1 MSNQPPVG
9 PDGADDPDGAGGVND
24 SQGDEIPP
32 MRSQSALN
40 LPPVVPW
47 PEPVDGKVLLDE
59 LKYWLHYF
67 IVLPRWSAE
76 ILALWIV
83 HTYAVWLRQ
92 IATYIGIES
101 PVRRCGKTTLMTL
114 LSELVERPEP
124 ASNISAPYLYR
135 AIEELRPTL
144 LIDEAETFL
153 KGNAPLRG
161 ILNSGYTQKMGY
173 VLRITNEPLEDDTSP
188 RPSPLGGEGSRR
200 RGRGSR
206 LARYSCFGPKAIA
219 QIGHL
224 PETLADRCLV
234 IRLQRK
240 LESEERVKIR
250 DLDKA
255 VMERLRRQ
263 CARFVLDHRAEI
275 ARARPELPRSLN
287 DRAAD
292 LSEPLIVLADL
303 AGGDWPALAR
313 AAAVG
318 LAARAEE
325 NDPLTSLLLDIR
337 ALFLRAGGG
346 RLFTRTLLEGLNSL
360 PDRPWATLRRGSKIN
375 DAWLSKQLQ
384 PHDVR
389 PRTIRIGRAVGRG
402 YVEADFVEVFKRYL
416 PARLVEAAP
425 ASGVMEQE
433 TQDNGPKAV
442 PLNPEL
448 GSSNAGGEASD
459 EKPPSSTPEPESE
472 GPTGE
477 DAAAA

>member
-1 MSNQPPVG
+1 M
-9 PDGADDPDGAGGVND
+9 
-24 SQGDEIPP
+24 
-32 MRSQSALN
+32 
-40 LPPVVPW
+40 
-47 PEPVDGKVLLDE
+47 
-59 LKYWLHYF
+59 
-67 IVLPRWSAE
+67 
-76 ILALWIV
+76 
-83 HTYAVWLRQ
+83 
-92 IATYIGIES
+92 
-101 PVRRCGKTTLMTL
+101 
-114 LSELVERPEP
+114 ERPEP

-173 VLRITNEPLEDDTSP
+173 VLRITNEPLEEDETSTGKSKVQGP
-188 RPSPLGGEGSRR
+188 NSKAKR
-200 RGRGSR
+200 SR

-433 TQDNGPKAV
+433 TQENGPK
-442 PLNPEL
+442 EL

-459 EKPPSSTPEPESE
+459 EKPPSSTQEPESE